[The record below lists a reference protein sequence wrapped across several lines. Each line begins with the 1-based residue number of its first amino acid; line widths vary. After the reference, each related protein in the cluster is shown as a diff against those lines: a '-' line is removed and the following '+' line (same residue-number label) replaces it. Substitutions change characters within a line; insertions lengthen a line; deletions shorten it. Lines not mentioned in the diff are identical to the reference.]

1 MAFMAGK
8 KWIFPAVHDLHIELV
23 VIRGVALQSVLGDD
37 GTGNLLMVGL
47 NKYGGFHGVAKDVRG
62 HFNEPKTIK
71 EYVLICYFEEL
82 F

>member
-1 MAFMAGK
+1 MT
-8 KWIFPAVHDLHIELV
+8 FPSSEKGVVAAVHNLHIELV
-23 VIRGVALQSVLGDD
+23 VVEGVATQGVFGDD

-47 NKYGGFHGVAKDVRG
+47 NKYGGFHGVAKAVRG
-62 HFNEPKTIK
+62 HFNDPKTIK

>member
-1 MAFMAGK
+1 LFM
-8 KWIFPAVHDLHIELV
+8 I
-23 VIRGVALQSVLGDD
+23 
-37 GTGNLLMVGL
+37 GL
-47 NKYGGFHGVAKDVRG
+47 NKYRGFHGVAKAVRG